1 MLLDVLTPID
11 VDGRSEAVR
20 QAAADLR
27 RDLGVVCG
35 RGDVATAA
43 ATAATTMPAT
53 GTTPTGTTAMTTTGT
68 SGTSVSSA
76 APVPSGM
83 PSAAAPGTDV
93 TARIEL
99 ADDPTLGEGMY
110 RVVAD
115 RDVLRVIA
123 GDDFGFIY
131 GLYHISRELL
141 GVPDLWFWMDW
152 TPAVAGRK
160 PGPVAVPDGYA
171 FASRPFAVAD
181 RGWFV
186 NDEVLLMG
194 WQLDND
200 PDQPWEMVFEALLR
214 CGGTMVIPGT
224 GNNSAHHAEAASRRG
239 LRIAQHHA
247 EPLGARLFSSAYPD
261 LNPSWG
267 EHKDLFIAL
276 WEESLEAHRG
286 QHVIWNVGFRGQGD
300 SAFWDSDPSYD
311 TDEKRG
317 ALMGEII
324 RIQRR
329 MVLDH
334 DPQARTCV
342 YLYGETLELYRKGV
356 LDLPDDVIKIWSDNG
371 YGRMV
376 TRRQCNHNPRI
387 DAMPNPADRGA
398 QGIYYHAS
406 FYDLQ
411 AANHITTL
419 PVRPERI
426 VHELGEVL
434 ARGGDAFWIVN
445 SSNVK
450 PHAYY
455 LSLIARLWRDG
466 LSDIDVTDRR
476 SSLIPAESDEDGAE
490 TESLTTVGTLL
501 AGTSGDAATFV
512 RSATRTFAT
521 EYYGERD
528 AAAVADAYAGYF
540 DAAVAY
546 GDRWDERAGEQY
558 FNHCPRM
565 LVTQFMRDR
574 NASCDDMRWA
584 AGDVP
589 LVEQIAVVDRIAAR
603 GAAQYAALDDRDTAA
618 ATGMSP
624 HARRL
629 FDDSIALHTRVY
641 RHCCEA
647 THLTCRA
654 LWEGFAED
662 WQHAFFHA
670 GLARREFRRA
680 REAMLAREHGVWHGY
695 YANECLT
702 DIAQSA
708 WVLSGLMA
716 YLRTMGDGPH
726 FFQWQR
732 DFIYSRE
739 EQKIKTLLNLEN
751 HLTDDEIF
759 DAMLVKWE
767 DAEA

>member
-1 MLLDVLTPID
+1 MLLDALTPVD

-35 RGDVATAA
+35 RGDATPAS
-43 ATAATTMPAT
+43 TA
-53 GTTPTGTTAMTTTGT
+53 
-68 SGTSVSSA
+68 
-76 APVPSGM
+76 
-83 PSAAAPGTDV
+83 

-99 ADDPTLGEGMY
+99 ADDPSLGEGMY

-115 RDVLRVIA
+115 RGVLRVIA

-160 PGPVAVPDGYA
+160 PGPVAVPAGYA

-194 WQLDND
+194 WRLDND
-200 PDQPWEMVFEALLR
+200 PDQPWEMVFETLLR

-224 GNNSAHHAEAASRRG
+224 GNNSAHHAEAAARRG

-247 EPLGARLFSSAYPD
+247 EPLGARLFSSVYPD
-261 LNPSWG
+261 LNPSWD
-267 EHKDLFIAL
+267 EHKDLFIGL
-276 WEESLEAHRG
+276 WKESLASHRG

-300 SAFWDSDPSYD
+300 SAFWDSDPTYD

-317 ALMGEII
+317 ALMSEII

-329 MVLDH
+329 MVLDS

-426 VHELGEVL
+426 ARELGEVL
-434 ARGGDAFWIVN
+434 ARGGDAFWIIN

-466 LSDIDVTDRR
+466 LAGLDDADRPVASVT
-476 SSLIPAESDEDGAE
+476 PASGSADE
-490 TESLTTVGTLL
+490 TEPSIASVGALL
-501 AGTSGDAATFV
+501 AGASDAVSVDDAVSATFV
-512 RSATRTFAT
+512 RSATCAFAA

-528 AAAVADAYAGYF
+528 ADAVADAYAGYF

-546 GDRWDERAGEQY
+546 GERWDERAGEQY

-574 NASCDDMRWA
+574 NTSCDDMRWA

-589 LVEQIAVVDRIAAR
+589 LVEQIAVVDRVAVR

-624 HARRL
+624 RARRL
-629 FDDSIALHTRVY
+629 FDDSIALHARVY

-680 REAMLAREHGVWHGY
+680 REAMLAREHGVWRGY

-751 HLTDDEIF
+751 HLTDDEMF

-767 DAEA
+767 DLG